1 MCPYM
6 QTTPDRLIIEQ
17 YNSDLDKVQYIG
29 SVTFENIVTSKTD
42 YSLVEANCWQNVEAE
57 LTLYPY
63 DCVIIYNASSS
74 NILVDEISITKL

>member
-1 MCPYM
+1 MLRAVGIAG
-6 QTTPDRLIIEQ
+6 T
-17 YNSDLDKVQYIG
+17 
-29 SVTFENIVTSKTD
+29 
-42 YSLVEANCWQNVEAE
+42 NCWQNVEAE